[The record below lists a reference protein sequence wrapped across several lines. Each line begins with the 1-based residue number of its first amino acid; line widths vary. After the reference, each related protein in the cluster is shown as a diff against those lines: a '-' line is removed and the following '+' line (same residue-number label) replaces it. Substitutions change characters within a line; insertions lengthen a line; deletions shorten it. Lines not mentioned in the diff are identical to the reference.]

1 MVWNF
6 RSCEAQVAPLHGA
19 ISAITLPPWDQSVCR
34 FRPLLRKSSDPSPLT
49 PQTSHTLS
57 YPVINDQWERVLVQK
72 PCNPATPP
80 PRLDVSGLWM
90 CRCRSFKLLTRFPVS
105 ATSAIKS
112 PMKASRKFVLALL
125 LACTPSLHAA
135 APVGKPQQITSPD
148 QVPEGLAK
156 SDWSSI
162 RAAYEGGRYAAHRQ
176 ENGTLVARNPGQQWR
191 TEFDGKGFTSTPDA
205 GGWTWGLELTSYG
218 ERRSLSASYPIT
230 QEGGNH
236 VIEGNQLRQEEVFF
250 DKILSFHAD
259 SSGGQ
264 LVPPNAYRMDA
275 RIATENNELLG
286 NQKTVV

>member
-19 ISAITLPPWDQSVCR
+19 ISAITLPPWDQSVSR

-49 PQTSHTLS
+49 PQTFHTLS
-57 YPVINDQWERVLVQK
+57 YPVINDQWER
-72 PCNPATPP
+72 
-80 PRLDVSGLWM
+80 
-90 CRCRSFKLLTRFPVS
+90 
-105 ATSAIKS
+105 
-112 PMKASRKFVLALL
+112 VLALL

-135 APVGKPQQITSPD
+135 APVGKPQQINSPD

-275 RIATENNELLG
+275 RIATGNNELLG